1 MLRILAVLS
10 LALVLVPLTAQ
21 EKHTLRYTFR
31 PDHVCWLEETLDM
44 TQEVKR
50 GEMDMKATQV
60 TTSWAESKTSEV
72 KDGVAAMARRYARVT
87 AVSDMNGQESQYDSD
102 VAGSKPS
109 PMLAGLPEIVG
120 KSVALRVDTLGK
132 VVEVSADDTMKKTL
146 EKLGSSLQEGTEM
159 SILSLPK
166 DPVAI
171 GDTWTSE
178 QKFPMGPAGAMMGK
192 LTHKLVGV
200 KGKVATIESKMELD
214 MSGVKIPGATL
225 VAEAASCAFEIS
237 LDDGVPLSA
246 RTEMV
251 LKSAAD
257 SPMQIKMTIR
267 NTTKQVPAPAPK
279 KDAPKEA
286 ATGK

>member
-1 MLRILAVLS
+1 MLRIPAVLS

-31 PDHVCWLEETLDM
+31 PGHVCWLEETLDM
-44 TQEVKR
+44 AQEVKR

-60 TTSWAESKTSEV
+60 TTSWAEAKTAEV
-72 KDGVAAMARRYARVT
+72 KDGVATMARRYARVT
-87 AVSDMNGQESQYDSD
+87 AATDMNGQKSQYDSE

-109 PMLAGLPEIVG
+109 PMLAGLPELVG
-120 KSVALRVDTLGK
+120 KSVALRVDTVGK
-132 VVEVSADDTMKKTL
+132 VVEVSADEAMKKTL

-166 DPVAI
+166 DPVAV

-178 QKFPMGPAGAMMGK
+178 QKFPMGPAGAMMAK

-214 MSGVKIPGATL
+214 TSGVKIPGVQL
-225 VAEAASCAFEIS
+225 VAEAASCAFELS
-237 LDDGVPLSA
+237 LDDGLPLAA

-251 LKSAAD
+251 LKSTAE
-257 SPMQIKMTIR
+257 SQMQMKMTIR
-267 NTTKQVPAPAPK
+267 QSTKQVPAPAPK

-286 ATGK
+286 STGK